1 MSAVVLLSIIIIWR
15 LENILKNLEKPSK
28 TVQSKYSARAS
39 DYFKKQLWKC
49 IHTPIKLLSC
59 DNEQSD
65 KHCYNEP
72 WSSVHRTRGIPPPK
86 RQNTM
91 RK

>member
-1 MSAVVLLSIIIIWR
+1 MSAVVLLSIIIIWH
-15 LENILKNLEKPSK
+15 LENSK
-28 TVQSKYSARAS
+28 TVQSKYSAWAS
-39 DYFKKQLWKC
+39 DYFKKQLWKL

-65 KHCYNEP
+65 KHCYNEL
-72 WSSVHRTRGIPPPK
+72 WSLMHPTRGIPPSK
-86 RQNTM
+86 RQNKM